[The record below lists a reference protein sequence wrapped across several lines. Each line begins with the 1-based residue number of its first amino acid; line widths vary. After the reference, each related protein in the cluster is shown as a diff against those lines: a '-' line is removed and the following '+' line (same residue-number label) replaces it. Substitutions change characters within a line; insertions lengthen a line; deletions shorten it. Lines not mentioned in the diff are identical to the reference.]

1 LKESNP
7 TLYYILVGVGLVV
20 IAGGMWFNQGDDEE
34 EEGKQDATTEDNPV
48 AAPRPAPRP
57 PGDDNQLIDT
67 ALICPLV
74 SCNSD

>member
-48 AAPRPAPRP
+48 DAPVAPSRPEVSARPTFEATESPLGAAS
-57 PGDDNQLIDT
+57 LEI
-67 ALICPLV
+67 
-74 SCNSD
+74 